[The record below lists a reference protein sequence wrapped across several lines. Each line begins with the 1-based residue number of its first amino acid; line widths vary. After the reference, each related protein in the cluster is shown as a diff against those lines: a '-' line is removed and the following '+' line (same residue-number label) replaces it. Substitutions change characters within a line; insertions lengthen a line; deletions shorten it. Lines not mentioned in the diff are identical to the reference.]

1 MKKIMITV
9 LTIICLSL
17 VGITLFAQS
26 PDSDIVQ
33 YSKIA
38 DRQINETGSLTIQ
51 SEENKLEPTIY
62 KPSSDEIAKLDIPL
76 DISDGEIQALSQ
88 VTNNPP
94 ELIATSDSE
103 MKNIRAWY
111 SAGDYEILVSET
123 VYHQENNITEFT
135 NLVKSWFPEE
145 SMEELMIKGNP
156 AILHDDSGI
165 CELQIITNNKLFT
178 VAGADRETIL
188 NIADKINF

>member
-76 DISDGEIQALSQ
+76 DISDSEVQALSQ
-88 VTNNPP
+88 VSNNPP

-103 MKNIRAWY
+103 MKNIRAWH

-123 VYHQENNITEFT
+123 VYQKENNLKEFT
-135 NLVKSWFPEE
+135 NLVKSWRGEYGG
-145 SMEELMIKGNP
+145 IK
-156 AILHDDSGI
+156 D
-165 CELQIITNNKLFT
+165 
-178 VAGADRETIL
+178 
-188 NIADKINF
+188 

>member
-9 LTIICLSL
+9 LTIISL
-17 VGITLFAQS
+17 TLLGITAFTQS
-26 PDSDIVQ
+26 PDSDTVQ
-33 YSKIA
+33 YDKFA

-51 SEENKLEPTIY
+51 AEENKHESTIY
-62 KPSSDEIAKLDIPL
+62 KPSSDEITKLDIPL

-94 ELIATSDSE
+94 ELISTSDSE

-178 VAGADRETIL
+178 VASADRETIL
-188 NIADKINF
+188 YIADKINF

>member
-9 LTIICLSL
+9 LAIICLSL

-94 ELIATSDSE
+94 ELISTSDSE

>member
-188 NIADKINF
+188 YIADKINF

>member
-62 KPSSDEIAKLDIPL
+62 KPSSDEITKLDIPL

-188 NIADKINF
+188 YIADKINF